1 VLGPFWKG
9 LGFAAWLAALGAPA
23 LAQTAKKP
31 AAAAPPAQI
40 QAQPNPAPAPSV
52 GAETGLKLPRF
63 ASLASDS
70 VNVRAGPGQ
79 RYPVS
84 WQYQR
89 RGLPIEVLA
98 EYELWRKIRDRDGG
112 EGWVHKSLLSG
123 RRTALIQ
130 GGVVEVLYQPSPES
144 TVRARAEP
152 GVQVRLLSCDAAWCR
167 IELAGNRGF
176 VPRGNLWGVYP
187 GEKIE

>member
-1 VLGPFWKG
+1 V
-9 LGFAAWLAALGAPA
+9 AGAPA
-23 LAQTAKKP
+23 AGAP
-31 AAAAPPAQI
+31 AAG
-40 QAQPNPAPAPSV
+40 APAAGAPASPSI
-52 GAETGLKLPRF
+52 GGETGLKLPRF

-70 VNVRAGPGQ
+70 VNVRTGPGQ

-84 WQYQR
+84 WQYRR

-130 GGVVEVLYQPSPES
+130 GGVVEVLHQPSHDS

-152 GVQVRLLSCDAAWCR
+152 GVQVRVLTCEDTWCR

-176 VPRGNLWGVYP
+176 VPRANLWGIYRN
-187 GEKIE
+187 ETLE